1 LFVGGILLIF
11 GLQWLRKAILRASG
25 FKALRNEEAAFDDSR
40 RDGPPRSPQCSPYSV
55 RLTLRTSPFFWAGD
69 FIVGDDWRVAVGAAI
84 AIALTFV
91 AAHHGANLWW
101 LRPLTVTA
109 LLTISVR
116 RATQPEVVAAGD
128 DEV

>member
-1 LFVGGILLIF
+1 
-11 GLQWLRKAILRASG
+11 
-25 FKALRNEEAAFDDSR
+25 
-40 RDGPPRSPQCSPYSV
+40 
-55 RLTLRTSPFFWAGD
+55 LRTSPFFWAGD
-69 FIVGDDWRVAVGAAI
+69 FIVGDDWCAAVGAAI